1 MWESRQGQLPPAKF
15 FAEALAT
22 LSAAYPD
29 AVFEPGLLK
38 RLEYHLIREWQRGQS
53 GPNAAKA
60 TCSCDGRTIT
70 MSPVVVSPSGELRE
84 PLPKGSVRPP
94 KGAKRDGVI
103 PTLESLRE
111 SKSLTDA
118 RRRHAEAIA
127 AVEAKTA
134 LLADLNAAIATGATK
149 DKSRRLDK
157 AAHDLETAMSG
168 LAQAESDL
176 LKAKEAAKWINRQI
190 PVPTLPK
197 QEAQVHQPCTAC
209 SESAAQ
215 SAAQSAAE
223 PAAEPA
229 AQSGAVAE
237 GKKKGRRSQQRT
249 DSTQM
254 FLGLEAV
261 PSAEA
266 PSRHNRLL
274 KIKAAFVPVSTI
286 DEARQKL
293 LDFIV
298 EHGLTIG
305 NFGGVAGEISSG
317 RHGVVA
323 QIGFTGGVT
332 ILRPDLISNAVIAE
346 NRQLESSTPEPY
358 RMEESESREPHTA
371 VSDDPDDDLVAKLL
385 DDFAAARAMD
395 GRS

>member
-134 LLADLNAAIATGATK
+134 ALADLNAAMAGGATK
-149 DKSRRLDK
+149 DITKRLDK
-157 AAHDLETAMSG
+157 AARELETAMSG
-168 LAQAESDL
+168 LAQAESDF

-197 QEAQVHQPCTAC
+197 QEAQVQKPCNAC
-209 SESAAQ
+209 SASEAESAAEAAAQ
-215 SAAQSAAE
+215 SAA
-223 PAAEPA
+223 
-229 AQSGAVAE
+229 VAE
-237 GKKKGRRSQQRT
+237 RKKGRRSQRKT

-274 KIKAAFVPVSTI
+274 KIKATFVPVSTI

-317 RHGVVA
+317 RDGVVA

>member
-134 LLADLNAAIATGATK
+134 LLADLNAAMATGATK

-209 SESAAQ
+209 SA

-237 GKKKGRRSQQRT
+237 GKKKGRRSQQKT

-317 RHGVVA
+317 RDGVVA

-332 ILRPDLISNAVIAE
+332 ILRPDLIPGAVIAE
-346 NRQLESSTPEPY
+346 NRQLESSTSEPY
-358 RMEESESREPHTA
+358 RMEELESREPQTP
-371 VSDDPDDDLVAKLL
+371 SDDPDDDLVAKLL
-385 DDFAAARAMD
+385 DDFAAARTLD

>member
-134 LLADLNAAIATGATK
+134 ALADLNAAMAGGATK
-149 DKSRRLDK
+149 DITKRLDK
-157 AAHDLETAMSG
+157 AARELETAMSG
-168 LAQAESDL
+168 LAQAESDF

-197 QEAQVHQPCTAC
+197 QEAQVHKPCNAC
-209 SESAAQ
+209 SASEAESLAEAAAQ
-215 SAAQSAAE
+215 SAA
-223 PAAEPA
+223 
-229 AQSGAVAE
+229 VAE
-237 GKKKGRRSQQRT
+237 RKKGRRSQRKT

-274 KIKAAFVPVSTI
+274 KIKATFVPVSTI

-317 RHGVVA
+317 RDGVVA

-346 NRQLESSTPEPY
+346 NRQLESSEPEPY